1 MPESTETRLIT
12 SLKKL
17 IEWNQDKCTKLSTGL
32 LATSDPSWTLGNCDD
47 VFQSAAM
54 IKVANDTIGSLYDAE
69 DKGVSE
75 SARIEFLIDRY
86 QHEIMNKARW
96 GQRSASITSNLMDQ
110 CRLSALVGI
119 VEILVGHRNNL
130 VKTS

>member
-1 MPESTETRLIT
+1 MPESSETQLIG

-17 IEWNQDKCTKLSTGL
+17 IEWNQDKCTKLSAGL
-32 LATSDPSWTLGNCDD
+32 LTAPDPSWSLGNCDD

-54 IKVANDTIGSLYDAE
+54 IKVANDTIKSLYDAE

-75 SARIEFLIDRY
+75 STRIEFLIDRY

-96 GQRSASITSNLMDQ
+96 GQRSASVTSNLMDQ
-110 CRLSALVGI
+110 CRLSSLVEI

-130 VKTS
+130 VKTA